1 MFLGATRWA
10 RVTSCTGAA
19 RMHKHMCAVGRADAQ
34 QIGTHTRAG
43 KGRRGRL
50 DVCAACVAVSL
61 LSDPIL
67 NMTHNPD
74 VFRYQTWKKKKQEHL
89 RGGARND
96 D

>member
-50 DVCAACVAVSL
+50 DVCVAVSL
-61 LSDPIL
+61 ISDPIL
-67 NMTHNPD
+67 NMMHNPD
-74 VFRYQTWKKKKQEHL
+74 VFSLSDVENNKTRTLERQCGE
-89 RGGARND
+89 
-96 D
+96 